1 MSGRIYACNEDSM
14 RKTHMSSDDS
24 PKRRLARP
32 LCNKQHG
39 KQRYGREN
47 LNFLARYSGPDV
59 GRESR

>member
-1 MSGRIYACNEDSM
+1 
-14 RKTHMSSDDS
+14 MSSDDS

-59 GRESR
+59 GQESR